1 MFKNSSEEL
10 AVNKLL
16 LLYILDKMEIN
27 LTNSQ
32 ITQIIMK
39 NDLMNYFSLQQF
51 LSELI
56 ESDFIKTFKE
66 DNKEYY
72 CLAKKS
78 IETLEYFI
86 SRIPSELKE
95 KIDIYILQNK
105 DEVLKETQVKSNFS
119 KIEENEFVVNL
130 KVIENQ
136 STLINIDLNV
146 ASNKQ
151 AKQICDNWKKN
162 APTMYADIIQLLIKK
177 F

>member
-16 LLYILDKMEIN
+16 LLYILNKMEIH

-32 ITQIIMK
+32 ITQIVME

-51 LSELI
+51 ISELI
-56 ESDFIKTFKE
+56 QSNFISIFKE

-72 CLAKKS
+72 SLTKKS

-86 SRIPSELKE
+86 SRIPLDLKE
-95 KIDIYILQNK
+95 TIDIYILQNK
-105 DEVLKETQVKSNFS
+105 DEVLKETQIKSNFS
-119 KIEENEFVVNL
+119 KINENEFVVNL

-136 STLINIDLNV
+136 SALINIDLNV

-151 AKQICDNWKKN
+151 AKLICDNWKKN
-162 APTMYADIIQLLIKK
+162 APNMYGEIIKLLIKK
-177 F
+177 